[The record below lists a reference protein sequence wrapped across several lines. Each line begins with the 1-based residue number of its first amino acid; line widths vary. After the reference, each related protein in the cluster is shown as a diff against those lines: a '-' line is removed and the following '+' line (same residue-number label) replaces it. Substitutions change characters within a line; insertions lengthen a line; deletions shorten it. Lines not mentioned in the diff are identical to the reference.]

1 MRKLRFDL
9 TIDASAALA
18 PNADSFYAQAYL
30 GGSEIADNF
39 RTLPGIKYKTKIG
52 TVTFGNQL
60 LAVSPCN
67 FPNLNTDDLSSVEID
82 VCALSAMAQ
91 VCQFDLE
98 QSFVSLQM
106 AAGSNGDFT
115 VANFFNFYWSEMANS
130 INGQIESL
138 RWQGDTG
145 LAPLPGPIPDPLS
158 LCDGYEVALTAGL
171 VPPVTV
177 PPTTPVV
184 NGGTGAIAT
193 FATLITKLNA
203 AFALTPAN
211 IASRT
216 ADLRFYM
223 PTQLVNLYRYGV
235 AAGNTN
241 AYITQDLNLTY
252 LGIKIV
258 LCPGMSNDTFVIT
271 LKDNLIYA
279 FDGEGDSSDLRAVNL
294 ADTVAEPVIRTRANM
309 KVGFSY
315 VNPGD
320 IVFYS

>member
-9 TIDASAALA
+9 NIDASALLA
-18 PNADSFYAQAYL
+18 PNADAFYAQAYL
-30 GGSEIADNF
+30 SGSEIPDNF

-52 TVTFGNQL
+52 TVTFGSGL
-60 LAVSPCN
+60 LATSPCN
-67 FPNLNTDDLSSVEID
+67 FPNLNTDDLSSHEVD

-115 VANFFNFYWSEMANS
+115 VASFFSFYWSEMANA
-130 INGQIESL
+130 IAGQIEEL
-138 RWQGDTG
+138 RWRGDVLSVNPQ
-145 LAPLPGPIPDPLS
+145 LA
-158 LCDGYEVALTAGL
+158 LCDGYEKQLAASELAGD
-171 VPPVTV
+171 VI
-177 PPTTPVV
+177 
-184 NGGTGAIAT
+184 NGGGGAITT
-193 FATLITKLNA
+193 FSGVGGLGAKLEA
-203 AFALTPAN
+203 AFALVPAA

-216 ADLRFYM
+216 ADLRIYM
-223 PTQLVNLYRYGV
+223 PTQLVNIYRLGV
-235 AAGNTN
+235 ASGNTN
-241 AYITQDLNLTY
+241 AYITQDLSLTY

-258 LCPGMSNDTFVIT
+258 LCPGMSNNKFVIT

-309 KVGFSY
+309 KVGFSF
-315 VNPGD
+315 VNPTD
-320 IVFYS
+320 IVYYA